1 MENTNNI
8 DTARE
13 TIDTLREFSYRSE
26 NPNELARVSLGLID
40 AMSHLMSDADIAD
53 KVADKID
60 AAGLVEKARFLS
72 RRNN

>member
-1 MENTNNI
+1 MDDTNNV

-26 NPNELARVSLGLID
+26 NANELARVSLGLID
-40 AMSHLMSDADIAD
+40 AMSHLMSDTDIAD
-53 KVADKID
+53 KVADTID